1 MGFRGCRGGG
11 RGSGSGRPAEG
22 LADGFVHPPR
32 RCLSNQKFFFIDNY
46 ESEEGSVINSRRWP
60 QASTGH
66 CTLVSGRRRRN
77 DEEEERTGGGGQ
89 DKVVEDRKSQEH
101 TRNEKCKE
109 GVNKEGA
116 GGRSKWPKNN

>member
-1 MGFRGCRGGG
+1 M
-11 RGSGSGRPAEG
+11 
-22 LADGFVHPPR
+22 
-32 RCLSNQKFFFIDNY
+32 
-46 ESEEGSVINSRRWP
+46 SVINSRRWP